1 MLAIGCCSL
10 ISAQSETAVAVTF
23 NIEGAPSQT
32 VILAEIPKITFD
44 DIQMIVSTV
53 DGNDIVYPLDKV
65 ESYYFSAVQSGI
77 EDIVSEDGA
86 PALRVQSGS
95 LSVKN
100 LLPGGS
106 VTVYN
111 VQGIAV
117 AAGRAGNDGV
127 ATVDTS
133 SLDAGVYIVNYG
145 DRSTKIV
152 KR

>member
-86 PALRVQSGS
+86 PALRVRSGS

-100 LLPGGS
+100 LLPGSS
-106 VTVYN
+106 VTLYN
-111 VQGIAV
+111 VQGIVV
-117 AAGRAGNDGV
+117 AGNYAGNDGV

-145 DRSTKIV
+145 ECSTKIV